1 MGEIDNLIFQTF
13 STCVCP
19 LLSTKPYVTCYSTVF
34 FESMSVLTP
43 VCIFINGFSIIFVHC
58 LPSVVLNYLSSVIL
72 PSIFVDDQSAIF
84 KPPKINL
91 NQPQVKL
98 SPVILNSLL
107 EKHIQPQINFFFHH
121 IFVTFT
127 PLFNS
132 YDLKSTLTI
141 GFSFQTEWVSL
152 SV

>member
-1 MGEIDNLIFQTF
+1 MFYLDLCLHSYMSAYSLIYFGHL
-13 STCVCP
+13 CP
-19 LLSTKPYVTCYSTVF
+19 LPPLSCMTLYLFHKSSLHICWLLVRHF
-34 FESMSVLTP
+34 FE
-43 VCIFINGFSIIFVHC
+43 
-58 LPSVVLNYLSSVIL
+58 
-72 PSIFVDDQSAIF
+72 
-84 KPPKINL
+84 PPKLNL

-107 EKHIQPQINFFFHH
+107 EKNIQPQINFFFHH